1 MRLIAILACAGML
14 VSLPATAFAQAG
26 STGGSVGKTDKSA
39 SGGNHQ
45 QEIRREKSGRDKRR
59 ITSNASDEAPTS
71 PCRNAAGTWAF
82 SNGISVVIM
91 TGGGVTGSNGESGNW
106 SCDGGMITAHWA
118 RWTDH
123 YAISSDGRRL
133 SGTSGLLGMPLSAEK
148 R

>member
-1 MRLIAILACAGML
+1 MRLIAIFTCAGML

-39 SGGNHQ
+39 SGGNNQ
-45 QEIRREKSGRDKRR
+45 QEIRREKSARDKRR
-59 ITSNASDEAPTS
+59 ITSNAAGEAPTP
-71 PCRNAAGTWAF
+71 PCRNAPGTWAF
-82 SNGISVVIM
+82 SNGISVVIIA
-91 TGGGVTGSNGESGNW
+91 GGSVTGSNGKSGHW

-123 YAISSDGRRL
+123 YAILSDGRRL
-133 SGTSGLLGMPLSAEK
+133 SGTSGLLDMPLSAEK